1 MNIRCFKNKIHFF
14 YVKVN
19 YFLPSTKILS
29 IFNYKIPFYFI
40 ILLNYLKIFLIFK
53 YYLLIKRGF
62 FLSHFYLLDKF
73 YSIII
78 IIIYFNVINSKIH
91 LI

>member
-29 IFNYKIPFYFI
+29 IFNY
-40 ILLNYLKIFLIFK
+40 
-53 YYLLIKRGF
+53 YLLIKRGF
-62 FLSHFYLLDKF
+62 FLSHFYLLDKY